1 MRTACP
7 QVPAVTRSIAEQR
20 HSGLSWDCTRYRAHQ
35 LKEVTAVD
43 GICDLSADQA
53 RELLGWDREYLWH
66 PWSPAGA
73 RWPLMVAGEGCF
85 VADASGRRYLDARA
99 CTMNAVLGYGHPA
112 VIEAVTS
119 QLSRLMTYD
128 LSCGTTAPAV
138 LLARRLAGLLPGP
151 LTRTF
156 FVNSGSEATETAIRI
171 ARMYH
176 QMTGAPGRRAV
187 ITLHDGYH
195 GATLAALAAT
205 GSAFRKTGAEPLP
218 DGFVTVR
225 TPRCPA
231 CAGGAAH
238 QQCEIPGPGQLADV
252 ISAMGPGQVAAVLI
266 EPVLGVGGV
275 IPLPDGYLTQ
285 VRQSC
290 DEYGVLLIADEVM
303 TGLGRTGWMF
313 GFQHDG
319 VVPDIVTTGKH
330 LAGGHLPLAAVTTT
344 QAVYEAFASDPL
356 LGGLRHGHTTSGH
369 ATACAAAL
377 ACLEVIDR
385 EGLAGRARRLG
396 GMLLEELGRL
406 RRHPIVRDVRGRG
419 LLAGAELATDVL
431 AGQVAGQCMRRG
443 VLVRPVGPVLQIA
456 PPLVISEDQLR
467 QVTATVDQACAH
479 VAAGTS

>member
-1 MRTACP
+1 VHP
-7 QVPAVTRSIAEQR
+7 VTGPHHI
-20 HSGLSWDCTRYRAHQ
+20 
-35 LKEVTAVD
+35 KEVIAVD
-43 GICDLSADQA
+43 ATRELLADQA

-99 CTMNAVLGYGHPA
+99 CTLNAVLGYGHPA

-119 QLSRLMTYD
+119 QMSRLMTYD

-138 LLARRLAGLLPGP
+138 LLARRIAGLLPGP

-156 FVNSGSEATETAIRI
+156 FVNSGSEATEAAIRI

-176 QMTGAPGRRAV
+176 RLTGSPGRRVV

-205 GSAFRKTGAEPLP
+205 GSAFRRAGTEPLP

-231 CAGGAAH
+231 CAGGTAH
-238 QQCEIPGPGQLADV
+238 QQCEIPGPGQVADV
-252 ISAMGPGQVAAVLI
+252 ISSMGPGQVAAVLI
-266 EPVLGVGGV
+266 EPVLGIGGV
-275 IPLPDGYLTQ
+275 IPLPDGYLAQ

-290 DEYGVLLIADEVM
+290 DEHGVLLIADEVM
-303 TGLGRTGWMF
+303 TGLGRTGRMF
-313 GFQHDG
+313 GFQHDDG

-344 QAVYEAFASDPL
+344 QAVYETFTGDPL

-385 EGLAGRARRLG
+385 DGLAGRARRLG
-396 GMLLEELGRL
+396 SVLLEELGRL

-419 LLAGAELATDVL
+419 LLAGAELGNGAL
-431 AGQVAGQCMRRG
+431 AEQVAAQAMRRG

-456 PPLVISEDQLR
+456 PPLVITEEQLR
-467 QVTATVDQACAH
+467 QVTAALDQACAH
-479 VAAGTS
+479 VAAGTP

>member
-1 MRTACP
+1 
-7 QVPAVTRSIAEQR
+7 
-20 HSGLSWDCTRYRAHQ
+20 
-35 LKEVTAVD
+35 VD
-43 GICDLSADQA
+43 ATCELPADQA
-53 RELLGWDREYLWH
+53 RELLGWDRQYVWH

-99 CTMNAVLGYGHPA
+99 CTLNAVLGYGHPA

-119 QLSRLMTYD
+119 QMSRLMTYD

-138 LLARRLAGLLPGP
+138 LLARRLAGLLSGP

-176 QMTGAPGRRAV
+176 HLTGSPGRRVV

-195 GATLAALAAT
+195 GSTLAALAAT
-205 GSAFRKTGAEPLP
+205 GSAFRRTGAEPLP

-231 CAGGAAH
+231 CAGGAVH
-238 QQCEIPGPGQLADV
+238 RQCEIPGPGQVADV
-252 ISAMGPGQVAAVLI
+252 ISGIGPGLVAAVLI

-275 IPLPDGYLTQ
+275 IPLPDGYLAQ

-290 DEYGVLLIADEVM
+290 DEHGVLLIADEVM
-303 TGLGRTGWMF
+303 TGLGRTGRMF
-313 GFQHDG
+313 AFQHDDE

-344 QAVYEAFASDPL
+344 QAIYEAFAGDPL

-377 ACLEVIDR
+377 ACLDVIDR
-385 EGLAGRARRLG
+385 DGLAGRARRLG
-396 GMLLEELGRL
+396 SVLLEELGRL

-419 LLAGAELATDVL
+419 LLAGAELGNAAL
-431 AGQVAGQCMRRG
+431 AEQVAAQCMRRG

-456 PPLVISEDQLR
+456 PPLVITEEQLR
-467 QVTATVDQACAH
+467 HVTAALDQACAH
-479 VAAGTS
+479 VAAGTA

>member
-1 MRTACP
+1 
-7 QVPAVTRSIAEQR
+7 
-20 HSGLSWDCTRYRAHQ
+20 
-35 LKEVTAVD
+35 VTAVD
-43 GICDLSADQA
+43 ATCELSADQA

-85 VADASGRRYLDARA
+85 VADASGRQYLDARA
-99 CTMNAVLGYGHPA
+99 CTLNAVLGYGHPA

-119 QLSRLMTYD
+119 QMSRLMTYD

-138 LLARRLAGLLPGP
+138 LLARRIAGLLPGP

-156 FVNSGSEATETAIRI
+156 FVNSGSEATEAAIRI

-176 QMTGAPGRRAV
+176 QMTGSPGRRAV

-195 GATLAALAAT
+195 GTTLAALAAT
-205 GSAFRKTGAEPLP
+205 GSAFRRTGAEPLP
-218 DGFVTVR
+218 DGFVAVR

-238 QQCEIPGPGQLADV
+238 QQCEIPGPGQVAGM
-252 ISAMGPGQVAAVLI
+252 ISGMGPGQVAAVLI
-266 EPVLGVGGV
+266 EPVLGVGGI
-275 IPLPDGYLTQ
+275 IPLPDGYLAQ

-290 DEYGVLLIADEVM
+290 DEHGVLLIVDEVM
-303 TGLGRTGWMF
+303 TGFGRTGRMF
-313 GFQHDG
+313 GFQHDDG

-344 QAVYEAFASDPL
+344 QAVCGAFDGDPL
-356 LGGLRHGHTTSGH
+356 LGGLRYGHTTSGH

-385 EGLAGRARRLG
+385 EGLAGRARSLG
-396 GMLLEELGRL
+396 GMLLDELGRL

-419 LLAGAELATDVL
+419 LLAGAELGNDAL
-431 AGQVAGQCMRRG
+431 AERVAVQCMRRG

-456 PPLVISEDQLR
+456 PPLVITEEQLR
-467 QVTATVDQACAH
+467 QVIIALDQACTN
-479 VAAGTS
+479 VAAGAS